1 MYRIYVVGLFLMS
14 IFLGSVL
21 AAVGVP
27 PAAAFP
33 IGFVLAGAGATFMER
48 RTNRPVPILG
58 PVLIGMGFLFGIGGV
73 VDALPQINGWVVGLS
88 TLALEIVATI
98 GAIRLYRRVGRRA
111 ATAQRR
117 RLAERHGWRF
127 EEQAA
132 VPVPG
137 PVSAAQF
144 VGVPNEAASTTGYDV
159 LYLDADGYPVTVFD
173 RLRPQERDPRRR
185 TVWMV
190 QLPVSLPVVLSS
202 FAGYLDVEGRLRQAQ
217 APASAPA
224 PPAGADTG

>member
-117 RLAERHGWRF
+117 RLAERHGWRVG
-127 EEQAA
+127 EQAGG
-132 VPVPG
+132 PPPG
-137 PVSAAQF
+137 PGAAAP
-144 VGVPNEAASTTGYDV
+144 VGGGPDGGAAATRHHGLVP
-159 LYLDADGYPVTVFD
+159 
-173 RLRPQERDPRRR
+173 
-185 TVWMV
+185 
-190 QLPVSLPVVLSS
+190 
-202 FAGYLDVEGRLRQAQ
+202 
-217 APASAPA
+217 
-224 PPAGADTG
+224 